1 MKIASSALQMES
13 SHTRLQ
19 YHEVRESLRSWV
31 GERRPGAESD
41 ARGEPARPQPAVD
54 PVQISSAGKALQT
67 SGSDSIEA
75 ARQAVDNDPKLSL
88 IRSMIAMLTGREV
101 KVFDAAELNSGT
113 PPDGGAPPSAASA
126 GNAGGD
132 STRQDAGYG
141 IEYEY
146 RESYSEMETTRFRAS
161 GSVRTED
168 GKEINFDLSLTMARS
183 YHEESSVS
191 IRIGDARQKK
201 DPLVLNFAGTAA
213 QLTDQRFKFDLDSD
227 GKTEDINF
235 VTGGSG
241 FLAFDRNGDGRI
253 NDGSELFGARSGD
266 GFAELAALDDDGNG
280 WIDEND
286 AAFDKLRLWS
296 KDAAG
301 EDRLLTLR
309 EANVGAL
316 SLARVAT
323 PFDLKD
329 GGNALLGQ
337 IRASGVFLQEDGR
350 AGTMQQV
357 DLTV

>member
-13 SHTRLQ
+13 SHARLQ
-19 YHEVRESLRSWV
+19 HHEVRESLSGWV
-31 GERRPGAESD
+31 GER
-41 ARGEPARPQPAVD
+41 ARAQPAPAPASD

-67 SGSDSIEA
+67 VESDAIETA
-75 ARQAVDNDPKLSL
+75 QQAVDNDPKLQL

-101 KVFDAAELNSGT
+101 KVFDPAELKSKAA
-113 PPDGGAPPSAASA
+113 PPDGATPPPAESA
-126 GNAGGD
+126 GSTG

-146 RESYSEMETTRFRAS
+146 SESYSESETTRFRAS

-168 GKEINFDLSLTMARS
+168 GKEISFDLSLTMARS

-191 IRIGDARQKK
+191 IRLGEARQKK

-241 FLAFDRNGDGRI
+241 FLAFDRNGDGKI

-286 AAFDKLRLWS
+286 AAFAKLRLWS
-296 KDAAG
+296 KGTAG

-316 SLARVAT
+316 SLARIAT

-329 GGNALLGQ
+329 GSNALLGQ

>member
-13 SHTRLQ
+13 SHARLQ
-19 YHEVRESLRSWV
+19 HHEVRESLRTWV
-31 GERRPGAESD
+31 DDRRPRADGD
-41 ARGEPARPQPAVD
+41 AQSNPARPQPATD
-54 PVQISSAGKALQT
+54 PVQISSAGKALQA

-75 ARQAVDNDPKLSL
+75 ARQAVDSDPKLRL

-101 KVFDAAELNSGT
+101 KVFDATELQSKT
-113 PPDGGAPPSAASA
+113 APLDAAASPSAEAAGSA
-126 GNAGGD
+126 
-132 STRQDAGYG
+132 RQNAGYG
-141 IEYEY
+141 VEYEY
-146 RESYSEMETTRFRAS
+146 RETYSEIETTRFNAS

-183 YHEESSVS
+183 YYEESSVS
-191 IRIGDARQKK
+191 IRLGDARQKK

-213 QLTDQRFKFDLDSD
+213 QLTDQRFKFDLDGD
-227 GKTEDINF
+227 GKAEDINF
-235 VTGGSG
+235 ATGGSG
-241 FLAFDRNGDGRI
+241 FLAFDRNGDGKI

-286 AAFDKLRLWS
+286 AAFDKLLLWS

-301 EDRLLTLR
+301 GDRLLSLR

-316 SLARVAT
+316 SLARIAT

-337 IRASGVFLQEDGR
+337 IRTSGVFLQEDGR